1 MSFLKAVEVTNPVFI
16 TLNSREG
23 LKEHLKGML
32 FCDRGRWSFFK
43 LSVTRFYLSTSCLV
57 FVYNLSTLNKQVSKA
72 RWDNSVRQCK
82 TVSYLTNY
90 VTSYAI
96 SYATA
101 GSYLAAS
108 TASV

>member
-1 MSFLKAVEVTNPVFI
+1 
-16 TLNSREG
+16 
-23 LKEHLKGML
+23 ML

-82 TVSYLTNY
+82 TVSHLINY
-90 VTSYAI
+90 VTSYATSYATAGSYLTNYAT

-108 TASV
+108 AASV